1 MVKVRE
7 YLPGEA
13 AGGADTLDIGAW
25 VERLVAKKSWGD
37 NVAVAL
43 RLAVDTSRAATGSP
57 AGDDDHPGT
66 NSFLTGLEMAEI
78 LADLYMDV
86 EGLQASILYRAVREN
101 KIAIADIRKVFG
113 VVVAGLI
120 DGVLRM
126 AVISNL
132 RNDSDQGVFGH
143 DATRQAAKVREML
156 VSIIDDVRVALIKIA
171 ERTCAIRAVKN
182 ATEAKRIRVAREIM
196 DVYAPLAHRLGV
208 GHLKWELEDLAFRFL
223 EPVGYRQI
231 AGLLAEKRQ
240 DRQHYIEDVM
250 ETIRV
255 ELRKLG
261 KQGEVSGRVKH
272 IYSIWRKMQR
282 KEIGFSEIYDIR
294 AVRVL
299 VPTIADCYAVLG
311 IVHSKW
317 RNIPNEFD
325 DYIASPKENGY
336 RSLHTA
342 VIGPGRKVIEIQI
355 RTHEMH
361 AEAEYGICAHWQYKG
376 TDGEAAARSYEAK
389 IAWLRQVLE
398 WHDDIENDSVKEFF
412 RRDNSPDRVYLFTPE
427 GHVVDLPHSATPVDF
442 AYRIHTEIGHRCRG
456 AKVNGKIVPLNTPL
470 RTGDQVEILTGR
482 VEAPSRDWL
491 SRSLGYLTTAKA
503 RAKIQQ
509 WFRAQDR
516 EQNAL
521 AGKTMLEREFRQ
533 LGLVLGATDIA
544 ALATRFNKKGVDGLY
559 AAIGAG
565 DIGQDQVIR
574 AAQSAV
580 GALKVPQP
588 KTRPIAASRYGQSD
602 FYIYGV
608 GNLLTAVARCC
619 SPLPGDAI
627 CGYLTSGR
635 GVTIHRQ
642 DCGNILRLQGVEP
655 QRILQVTWGGTP
667 QQMYPVRIGI
677 EAFDRTGL
685 LRDITTAIDKAGL
698 SIIAL
703 VSDEELDGA
712 IVTEL
717 KVEIPGIEELSSL
730 LARLRQV
737 PNVTDVYRMAD

>member
-7 YLPGEA
+7 QL
-13 AGGADTLDIGAW
+13 AGDTDVDIGAW
-25 VERLVAKKSWGD
+25 VERLVAAKGWGD
-37 NVAVAL
+37 DVATAL
-43 RLAVDTSRAATGSP
+43 RLAAETSRAVDTSGS
-57 AGDDDHPGT
+57 ADDSDSPGS

-78 LADLYMDV
+78 LADLHMDA
-86 EGLQASILYRAVREN
+86 EGLQASILYRAVREDR
-101 KIAIADIRKVFG
+101 IGLAEIRQTFG
-113 VVVAGLI
+113 DGVAKLVE
-120 DGVLRM
+120 GVLRM
-126 AVISNL
+126 AVIGNT
-132 RNDSDQGVFGH
+132 RNDSERGVFGH

-171 ERTCAIRAVKN
+171 ERTCAIRAAKH
-182 ATEAKRIRVAREIM
+182 APEAKRTRVAREIM

-223 EPVGYRQI
+223 EPDGYRQI
-231 AGLLAEKRQ
+231 ASLLDEKRL
-240 DRQHYIEDVM
+240 DRQQYIEEVM
-250 ETIRV
+250 ETIRT
-255 ELRKLG
+255 ELRKIG
-261 KQGEVSGRVKH
+261 KQGDVSGRVKH
-272 IYSIWRKMQR
+272 IYSIWRKMHR
-282 KEIGFSEIYDIR
+282 KGIGFSEIYDIR

-299 VPTIADCYAVLG
+299 VPNVSDCYAVLG

-342 VIGPGRKVIEIQI
+342 VVGPGRKVIEIQI

-361 AEAEYGICAHWQYKG
+361 NEAEYGICAHWQYKG
-376 TDGEAAARSYEAK
+376 SDSEAAARSYEAK

-398 WHDDIENDSVKEFF
+398 WHEDIGSDGVKEFF
-412 RRDNSPDRVYLFTPE
+412 SRDSSPERVYLFTPD
-427 GHVVDLPHSATPVDF
+427 GHVVDLPSGATALDF
-442 AYRIHTEIGHRCRG
+442 AYRVHTQIGHRCRG
-456 AKVNGKIVPLNTPL
+456 AKVNGKIVPLNMPL

-516 EQNAL
+516 EQNIV
-521 AGKTMLEREFRQ
+521 AGKAILEREFRQ
-533 LGLVLGATDIA
+533 LGLRLGAPDLQS
-544 ALATRFNKKGVDGLY
+544 LATCFNKKGEDGLY

-565 DIGQDQVIR
+565 DIGHEQVIR
-574 AAQSAV
+574 SAQSAL
-580 GALKVPQP
+580 GELKGP
-588 KTRPIAASRYGQSD
+588 KRKPPSAAASRFGQSD

-635 GVTIHRQ
+635 GVTVHRE
-642 DCGNILRLQGVEP
+642 DCGNILRLQSAEP
-655 QRILQVTWGGTP
+655 QRILKVTWGGTP

-677 EAFDRTGL
+677 ESFDRTGL
-685 LRDITTAIDKAGL
+685 LRDITTVIDKAGL

-703 VSDEELDGA
+703 VSDEQHDGA
-712 IVTEL
+712 IVTVL
-717 KVEIPGIEELSSL
+717 KVEVPSIDELSSL
-730 LARLRQV
+730 LAKLRQIA
-737 PNVTDVYRMAD
+737 NVIDVYRMAE